1 MSLHLDSL
9 VQFRHDLPVIVAVS
23 CHGTMAFLI
32 FVQVLMVATRAAE
45 FENLEDL
52 QDHYETSHQLW
63 EAQADVQLEKVLVKY
78 TSAVEVLAER
88 AKRAGDLDRL
98 QAAMAEQAHLED
110 HGKPGEADVSKDYP
124 DLDHIRKIYA
134 KRERQHALAVARAR
148 IAWTDEYAGALGLLS
163 RALTRGGEI
172 DSAVKV
178 HEAYTALQADPA
190 YRGAKAYVTNPG
202 KTLEDKPTPD
212 DPAAAASPTDAANG
226 LMMHVKTVTGEH
238 KKASSTDIALAVG
251 IGDEYHSLQTGNFT
265 LQGLV
270 NYFGPFSFKQS
281 PDVVKEITIK
291 ATTGDNAWHMSE
303 LVCQFFQGDRQSKP
317 YQFASSSWFFS
328 TEENDGIAVPQRVFP
343 LVEGLQLDQPRTV
356 LISLC
361 HFAIVNDNQR
371 SLNYPFRVPGPNG
384 ERVTVSIGIG
394 SGIDDSG
401 DMAVRFKVLD
411 QQGNRVHSGKAGTKE
426 VLWIDCPVRRGASY
440 VLVLED
446 QDTRVGSGGN
456 TGTIQVLLK

>member
-1 MSLHLDSL
+1 
-9 VQFRHDLPVIVAVS
+9 VIVVIPS
-23 CHGTMAFLI
+23 HGILAFLI
-32 FVQVLMVATRAAE
+32 LLQTLTGYALAGE
-45 FENLEDL
+45 FDNLEDL

-63 EAQADVQLEKVLVKY
+63 EAKADVQLERVLAQY
-78 TSAVEVLAER
+78 TSAVDGLAVR
-88 AKRAGDLDRL
+88 AKRARDLDRF
-98 QAAMAEQAHLED
+98 QAAMAEQAHLEE
-110 HGKPGEADVSKDYP
+110 HGKPGEVDVSKDYP
-124 DLDHIRKIYA
+124 DLDHLRNIYA
-134 KRERQHALAVARAR
+134 KRERQHAWVVARAR
-148 IAWTDEYAGALGLLS
+148 IAWTDEYAGALGALS
-163 RALTRGGEI
+163 KALTREGEI
-172 DSAVKV
+172 DSAAKV
-178 HEAYTALQADPA
+178 HEAYKALQVDPA
-190 YRGAKAYVTNPG
+190 YRVAKAYVANPG
-202 KTLEDKPTPD
+202 KALEDKPRPV

-226 LMMHVKTVTGEH
+226 LMMHVKTVTGLH
-238 KKASSTDIALAVG
+238 AKAGSTDIVLTIG
-251 IGDEYHSLQTGNFT
+251 IGEEYHPLQTGNFVF
-265 LQGLV
+265 QGLV

-281 PDVVKEITIK
+281 PDAVKEITIK

-317 YQFASSSWFFS
+317 YQFASSRWFFS

-356 LISLC
+356 LIPLC

-401 DMAVRFKVLD
+401 DKAVRFKVLD
-411 QQGNRVHSGKAGTKE
+411 QQGNLVHSGKAGTKE
-426 VLWIDCPVRRGASY
+426 VHWIDCLVRRGASY